1 VVRKTK
7 EEALETRERL
17 LDAAGRVFSE
27 KGVTNTSLGDIA
39 KSAGMTRG
47 AIYWHFCNK
56 TELMAAL
63 WDRTKMP
70 LDETWGGCCP
80 ESDRD
85 PLGRIR
91 GNAIRMLQRAV
102 NDEKTRQVYDI
113 LFHKCECV
121 DEAEPIMARRMASR
135 KECAPTIEGFFA
147 AAIESGQLPA
157 GLDPHRAM
165 IGLFCFIEGLIYNS
179 LIQPEALRLAEMAEH
194 YVDTYIAGLKHAPP
208 LPGKVPAASTA

>member
-1 VVRKTK
+1 MARKTK

-70 LDETWGGCCP
+70 LDETWGDCCP

-91 GNAIRMLQRAV
+91 ANAITMLKRAV

-121 DEAEPIMARRMASR
+121 DEAEPIMARRMESR
-135 KECAPTIEGFFA
+135 KECAPRIEEFFR

-157 GLDPHRAM
+157 GLDPYRAM
-165 IGLFCFIEGLIYNS
+165 VGLFCFIEGLIYNS
-179 LIQPEALRLAEMAEH
+179 LIQPDALRLDEMATH

-208 LPGKVPAASTA
+208 QPQEKAVARSA